1 MLKILS
7 RITPK
12 RTLRM
17 CLTVILKKVDALS
30 NTLND
35 KSF

>member
-1 MLKILS
+1 MLKMLS
-7 RITPK
+7 RIILK

-17 CLTVILKKVDALS
+17 RLTVILKKVDTLS